1 MIFFDSAKL
10 GRCADGELGAWAAH
24 RPRDLAHNHVDSAV
38 GANNTKVT
46 RPKIWN
52 IKRVQSANTLWRVA
66 EILFSQVTKRG
77 NADYRFFVFFRFFAA
92 AAAARPPPSPP
103 FSAMR
108 FESAFS
114 RGFRRFRRAQ
124 PQIEPLSTMT
134 SQSRTKGCSSRS
146 SACVEINQ
154 CVGCAR

>member
-1 MIFFDSAKL
+1 M
-10 GRCADGELGAWAAH
+10 GRRSKKSD
-24 RPRDLAHNHVDSAV
+24 P
-38 GANNTKVT
+38 TKV
-46 RPKIWN
+46 WN

-77 NADYRFFVFFRFFAA
+77 NADYRFFVFFRFFAE
-92 AAAARPPPSPP
+92 AAAARPPPRPP

-124 PQIEPLSTMT
+124 PQIEPLSTCAEIKFT
-134 SQSRTKGCSSRS
+134 ARS
-146 SACVEINQ
+146 S
-154 CVGCAR
+154 

>member
-1 MIFFDSAKL
+1 MANL
-10 GRCADGELGAWAAH
+10 GLWKAQRS
-24 RPRDLAHNHVDSAV
+24 RDLARNHVDSAV

-52 IKRVQSANTLWRVA
+52 IKRVQSANTLWRVGK
-66 EILFSQVTKRG
+66 ILVSQVTTRG
-77 NADYRFFVFFRFFAA
+77 NVDYRFFVFFRFFAA
-92 AAAARPPPSPP
+92 AAAARPAPSPP

-124 PQIEPLSTMT
+124 PQIEPLSI
-134 SQSRTKGCSSRS
+134 C
-146 SACVEINQ
+146 AEIKFT
-154 CVGCAR
+154 ARPS

>member
-1 MIFFDSAKL
+1 M
-10 GRCADGELGAWAAH
+10 
-24 RPRDLAHNHVDSAV
+24 
-38 GANNTKVT
+38 T
-46 RPKIWN
+46 RPKVWN

-77 NADYRFFVFFRFFAA
+77 NADYRFFVFFRFFAE
-92 AAAARPPPSPP
+92 AAAARPPPRPP

-134 SQSRTKGCSSRS
+134 
-146 SACVEINQ
+146 CVEIKFT
-154 CVGCAR
+154 ARSC

>member
-1 MIFFDSAKL
+1 M
-10 GRCADGELGAWAAH
+10 
-24 RPRDLAHNHVDSAV
+24 
-38 GANNTKVT
+38 T
-46 RPKIWN
+46 RPKVWN

-77 NADYRFFVFFRFFAA
+77 NADYRFFVFFRFFAE
-92 AAAARPPPSPP
+92 AAAARPPPRPP

-134 SQSRTKGCSSRS
+134 SPVWKSKFYGAFVLNRVVLHAIDATPARWRGDAGSSPFDGTSEGTASPRNDL
-146 SACVEINQ
+146 VKNYRVHPIH
-154 CVGCAR
+154 